1 MLRSTFA
8 GFTTAQLALAAS
20 QRALDVTGQNISNIN
35 TPGYTRQRLDLA
47 SISVSGASHAMM
59 QVDNRVGQGVQM
71 TGVTQI
77 RDPFLDIQYRNHLAK
92 VGTIDAQNNMLEG
105 IGEIFDEVDSTAIR
119 AALNDV
125 VKQLQNMAGVGNSG
139 ESSSD
144 ALVRSSLE
152 VLLNLVH
159 ENGKALDRV
168 ESELIGKLESTDVPN
183 INQYLDSIQKL
194 NESIKN
200 TQILGNPALELLDQ
214 RNALIDDLAT
224 YLPIK
229 VSYNTL
235 NLGSGIQVD
244 TLKID
249 FLDTNGTRHTLID
262 DAKKGEI
269 YFEST
274 ESEDGTA
281 TAPVKILIRDADT
294 FMSAKD
300 AFPKMQAGD
309 TKELNQLMEQ
319 IAKTADALKATPNDP
334 DLTTALTN
342 DVKALEDKLTALG
355 DNITFNDN
363 LNGAGD
369 GKGTISITTADGR
382 EIILIGDDSMA
393 GDRKGFAAFQFND
406 DTGPAVSRA
415 GRLED
420 VTNVLGDGVLKGDM
434 DALNKSGIFDDPAS
448 DFKGIGYYEKYFNA
462 FIATFA
468 ETLNNANI
476 PVKVDANGDPVLD
489 ANGDP
494 VLEAAGTNPLLEK
507 IDPTKDW
514 SATNVKIADA
524 WKNNEYGVTLS
535 TEVLNGKLDTTGNKN
550 VLSMIEKL
558 TTAKVEIKTERAGI
572 IAFTGNLLDA
582 YDHIQNTQAVEQKAT
597 ESILESRYKVMNQIA
612 DSKDAIS
619 GVYMDEEVMG
629 LMRYQQSYNAAARLM
644 TTLDEML
651 GTLINNTGV
660 VGR

>member
-20 QRALDVTGQNISNIN
+20 QRSLDVTGQNISNIN

-59 QVDNRVGQGVQM
+59 QVDSRVGQGVQM

-92 VGTIDAQNNMLEG
+92 VGTIDAQNGMLEE

-139 ESSSD
+139 QNSSD

-168 ESELIGKLESTDVPN
+168 ESEMIGKLESTDIPN

-200 TQILGNPALELLDQ
+200 TQILGNPALELVDQ

-229 VSYNTL
+229 VSYDTL
-235 NLGSGIQVD
+235 NLGSGIQVE
-244 TLKID
+244 TLRID
-249 FLDTNGTRHTLID
+249 FLDTDGTRHPLID
-262 DAKKGEI
+262 DTKKGEV

-274 ESEDGTA
+274 DSDGTA

-294 FMSAKD
+294 FTAVKD

-309 TKELNQLMEQ
+309 TTQLNQLMEQ

-334 DLTTALTN
+334 DLTAALTN
-342 DVKALEDKLTALG
+342 DVNALEAKLTDLG
-355 DNITFNDN
+355 NHITFNNN
-363 LNGAGD
+363 LNAAGD
-369 GKGTISITTADGR
+369 GKGTISITTEDGG
-382 EIILIGDDSMA
+382 EIILIGDDNMA
-393 GDRKGFAAFQFND
+393 GDSKGFAAFQFND
-406 DTGPAVSRA
+406 DTGPAVSRS
-415 GRLED
+415 GKLED

-462 FIATFA
+462 FVATLA

-476 PVKVDANGDPVLD
+476 PVKLDADGNPLVDADGN
-489 ANGDP
+489 AI
-494 VLEAAGTNPLLEK
+494 LEDAGTNPLLEK

-558 TTAKVEIKTERAGI
+558 TTAKVEIQTERTGI
-572 IAFTGNLLDA
+572 IAFTGSLLDA

-619 GVYMDEEVMG
+619 GVYMDEEVMN